1 MPPLDGKTTC
11 SWPVL
16 SRYAK
21 EPVLSPDHR
30 NRWTKEKISMDAAM
44 PRPPH
49 VDWSLTTLL
58 MVQTVTLFVAV
69 PLATQYPQTHILL
82 DICRLLYA
90 IVCAASLTRH
100 RLLQFGLLVGL
111 AVLIAGP
118 VLTRMLMA
126 ETIFAISSALQ
137 HDLIEISAFG
147 FNLGAT
153 VLVARHVFGP
163 GRVTAHRVRGA
174 VLVYLNMAALF
185 GIAYGAI
192 LAHWPGSIM
201 LTTGAPMP
209 GGPGLR
215 AASLTYFS
223 LSTITTTG
231 FGDVVPVMPLARS
244 LANLESVIGQLFPA
258 TLLARIVALNLE
270 HSREDD

>member
-1 MPPLDGKTTC
+1 
-11 SWPVL
+11 
-16 SRYAK
+16 
-21 EPVLSPDHR
+21 
-30 NRWTKEKISMDAAM
+30 MDAAM
-44 PRPPH
+44 PRPHH

-58 MVQTVTLFVAV
+58 IVQAITLFIAL
-69 PLATQYPQTHILL
+69 PLTTQYPASHLLL
-82 DICRLLYA
+82 DVCRLLYA
-90 IVCAASLTRH
+90 IVCVASLTRH
-100 RLLQFGLLVGL
+100 RVLQFGLLLGL

-118 VLTRMLMA
+118 FLTRLLMA
-126 ETIFAISSALQ
+126 ETIFAISGALQ
-137 HDLIEISAFG
+137 HDLIEFAAFG

-153 VLVARHVFGP
+153 ILVARHVFGP
-163 GRVTAHRVRGA
+163 GRVTSHRVRGA
-174 VLVYLNMAALF
+174 VLVYLNIAALF

-192 LAHWPGSIM
+192 LAHWPDAIV
-201 LTTGAPMP
+201 LTTGAPVP

-231 FGDVVPVMPLARS
+231 FGDVVPVLPLARS

-270 HSREDD
+270 HSRRED